1 MGLGLGEVGMGGR
14 WRQKGKVLVRELPKI
29 VSKRRVQLARQGSS
43 KGRGR
48 ARTSLVG
55 VKEEWGVDRTELVMK
70 LRLSA

>member
-1 MGLGLGEVGMGGR
+1 M
-14 WRQKGKVLVRELPKI
+14 
-29 VSKRRVQLARQGSS
+29 SKRRDSWRDKGVSS

-48 ARTSLVG
+48 ARTSLVR

>member
-29 VSKRRVQLARQGSS
+29 VSKRRDSWRDKGVSS

-55 VKEEWGVDRTELVMK
+55 VKEEWGVGRTELVM
-70 LRLSA
+70 